1 MRRIKYRLCLVLV
14 DNDEGGG
21 KVSYI
26 YIMKNSAL
34 NAMIKISYATYDVFG
49 HLEDKKLHRFIDQLY
64 SDPRVSRDIEFF
76 GMFPEDAYE
85 LLEAIATI
93 SGTTNELKRKIIVG
107 SVTKQTIKNPPIDF
121 HKCGLKYGEELVFT
135 EDPSIKVAVA
145 SNRKVPYNNELTS
158 LPKLAGELEHI
169 NKIQGTLWF
178 TYNGE
183 QVVELAKR
191 TRRNKG

>member
-135 EDPSIKVAVA
+135 EDPSLA
-145 SNRKVPYNNELTS
+145 
-158 LPKLAGELEHI
+158 KLAGELEHI